1 MNYSGINA
9 KAQRKYSNSGDFQH
23 VTKKIMKAQ
32 MPLGM
37 AITHLHTILR
47 SASQKP
53 LRSPG
58 ATTLCSH

>member
-23 VTKKIMKAQ
+23 VTKKIMRAQ

-37 AITHLHTILR
+37 AITHLHTF
-47 SASQKP
+47 SDQHHKNP
-53 LRSPG
+53 
-58 ATTLCSH
+58 

>member
-1 MNYSGINA
+1 MDHSGISA
-9 KAQRKYSNSGDFQH
+9 KAQRKYSNSRDFQH
-23 VTKKIMKAQ
+23 VTEKILRAQ

-53 LRSPG
+53 
-58 ATTLCSH
+58 